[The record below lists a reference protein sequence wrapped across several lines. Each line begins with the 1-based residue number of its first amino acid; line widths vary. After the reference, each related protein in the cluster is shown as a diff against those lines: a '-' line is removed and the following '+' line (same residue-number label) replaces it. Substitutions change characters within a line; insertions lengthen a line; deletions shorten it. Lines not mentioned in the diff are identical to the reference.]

1 MGTKETASQK
11 TIANTLGCSIS
22 TVSRVLSGK
31 YEKYRISDETAN
43 LILKT
48 AEEMGY
54 IPDEL
59 ARSLKTNKS
68 NTIGLI
74 IPDIANPHFAT
85 IAKIIE
91 NEARKVGYSIV
102 LSDSQESSEGE
113 SESIHLLKS
122 RRVDGIIICPVGS
135 DSTDLKRI
143 IELNIPLVIADR
155 IIKGLKCPFVVS
167 DNYRG
172 ALEAVR
178 HLIHMNHRSIACIQG
193 KTDTSVNDERV
204 RGFRDAHVESSIP
217 LDEKL
222 IVGDNFGKQN
232 GYIWTK
238 IILKRNPRPTAIL
251 GLSNLISL
259 GAIKAIYENG
269 LSIPED
275 ISLICF
281 DEQPYSAYM
290 RTPMTT
296 IAQQTNE
303 IGQIAFNLLISEING
318 IFHGEK
324 ISNENNGVII
334 PTELIQRDS
343 VLKLEM
349 KKDDRIIHNFKFIDD
364 KQN

>member
-1 MGTKETASQK
+1 MRKKERASQK
-11 TIANTLGCSIS
+11 TIANTLGYSIS

-48 AEEMGY
+48 AEDLGY
-54 IPDEL
+54 VPDEL

-74 IPDIANPHFAT
+74 IPDIANPHFAS

-91 NEARKVGYSIV
+91 NEARKSGYSIV

-135 DSTDLKRI
+135 NSTDLKRI
-143 IELNIPLVIADR
+143 IELNIPLVVADR
-155 IIKGLKCPFVVS
+155 TIKGLKCPFVVS

-178 HLIHMNHRSIACIQG
+178 HLVQMNHRSIACIQG

-222 IVGDNFGKQN
+222 IVGDNFGKRN

-303 IGQIAFNLLISEING
+303 IGQIAFNLLISKINDVS
-318 IFHGEK
+318 HGDK
-324 ISNENNGVII
+324 NEDGVII
-334 PTELIQRDS
+334 PTELIVRDS
-343 VLKLEM
+343 VLKLDVE
-349 KKDDRIIHNFKFIDD
+349 KDDINKNKIKFTEELKNI
-364 KQN
+364 

>member
-1 MGTKETASQK
+1 MRKKERPSQK
-11 TIANTLGCSIS
+11 TIAITLGYSIS

-217 LDEKL
+217 LNEKL
-222 IVGDNFGKQN
+222 IVGNNFGKQN

>member
-1 MGTKETASQK
+1 MRKKERPSQK
-11 TIANTLGCSIS
+11 TIAITLGYSIS

-48 AEEMGY
+48 AENMGY

-74 IPDIANPHFAT
+74 IPDIANPYFAS

-91 NEARKVGYSIV
+91 NEARKFGYSIV
-102 LSDSQESSEGE
+102 LSDSQESSEAE

-135 DSTDLKRI
+135 NSTDLKRI
-143 IELNIPLVIADR
+143 IELNIPLVVADR
-155 IIKGLKCPFVVS
+155 TIKGLKCPFVVS

-178 HLIHMNHRSIACIQG
+178 HLVQMNHRSIACIQG

-204 RGFRDAHVESSIP
+204 RGFRDAHAESSIP

-259 GAIKAIYENG
+259 GAIKAIFENG

-303 IGQIAFNLLISEING
+303 IGQIAFNLLISKINDV
-318 IFHGEK
+318 FHHGDK
-324 ISNENNGVII
+324 NEDGVII
-334 PTELIQRDS
+334 PTELIERDS
-343 VLKLEM
+343 VLKLDVE
-349 KKDDRIIHNFKFIDD
+349 KDDINMNQNKFTEKLI
-364 KQN
+364 NI

>member
-1 MGTKETASQK
+1 MRKKERPSQK
-11 TIANTLGCSIS
+11 TIAITLGYSIS

-48 AEEMGY
+48 AENMGY

-74 IPDIANPHFAT
+74 IPDIANPYFAS

-91 NEARKVGYSIV
+91 NEARKSGYSIV

-135 DSTDLKRI
+135 NSTDLKRI
-143 IELNIPLVIADR
+143 IELNIPLVVADR
-155 IIKGLKCPFVVS
+155 TIKGLKCPFVVS

-178 HLIHMNHRSIACIQG
+178 HLVQMNHRSIACIQG

-259 GAIKAIYENG
+259 GAIKAIFENG

>member
-1 MGTKETASQK
+1 MRKKERPSQK
-11 TIANTLGCSIS
+11 TIAITLGYSIS

-48 AEEMGY
+48 AENMGY

-74 IPDIANPHFAT
+74 IPDIANPYFAS

-91 NEARKVGYSIV
+91 NEARKFGYSIV
-102 LSDSQESSEGE
+102 LSDSQESSEAE

-135 DSTDLKRI
+135 NSTDLKRI
-143 IELNIPLVIADR
+143 IELNIPLVVADR
-155 IIKGLKCPFVVS
+155 TIKGLKCPFVVS

-178 HLIHMNHRSIACIQG
+178 HLVQMNHRSIACIQG

-204 RGFRDAHVESSIP
+204 RGFRDAHAESSIP

-259 GAIKAIYENG
+259 GAIKAIFENG

-275 ISLICF
+275 ISLI
-281 DEQPYSAYM
+281 
-290 RTPMTT
+290 
-296 IAQQTNE
+296 
-303 IGQIAFNLLISEING
+303 
-318 IFHGEK
+318 
-324 ISNENNGVII
+324 
-334 PTELIQRDS
+334 
-343 VLKLEM
+343 
-349 KKDDRIIHNFKFIDD
+349 
-364 KQN
+364 

>member
-1 MGTKETASQK
+1 MKKKVRASQK
-11 TIANTLGCSIS
+11 TIANILGCSIS
-22 TVSRVLSGK
+22 TVSRVLSGQ
-31 YEKYRISDETAN
+31 YAKYRISAEKAN

-48 AEEMGY
+48 AEDMGY
-54 IPDEL
+54 VPDEL

-74 IPDIANPHFAT
+74 IPDIANPHFAS

-91 NEARKVGYSIV
+91 NEARKAGYSIV

-113 SESIHLLKS
+113 SESIRLLKS

-135 DSTDLKRI
+135 ISIDIKRI
-143 IELNIPLVIADR
+143 IQLNIPLVVADR
-155 IIKGLKCPFVVS
+155 TIKGLKCPFVVS

-178 HLIHMNHRSIACIQG
+178 HLIQMNHRSIACIQG
-193 KTDTSVNDERV
+193 KIDTSVNEERV
-204 RGFRDAHVESSIP
+204 RGFKDAHAESSIP

-222 IVGDNFGKQN
+222 IVGDNFGKRN

-238 IILKRNPRPTAIL
+238 IILKQNSRPTAIL

-269 LSIPED
+269 LSIPDD

-303 IGQIAFNLLISEING
+303 IGQIAFNLLMS
-318 IFHGEK
+318 K
-324 ISNENNGVII
+324 IKNVSHSDRNQDGVII
-334 PTELIQRDS
+334 PTELIKRDS
-343 VLKLEM
+343 VLKLDVE
-349 KKDDRIIHNFKFIDD
+349 KIDIDKNQNFS
-364 KQN
+364 QMN